1 MSAYW
6 PTTPVFGRLNFA
18 GILKGG
24 GRVAVGVAVDSRL
37 PMVRVGG
44 ALGVLPEGNADALA
58 VRVGAATV
66 AVGDAVAARTVAEP
80 EKLAAPLTVARQ
92 GLLVCVELAL
102 GERETKKL
110 RDVVAL
116 TEGERVPAAVFVS
129 EGAEVEEALKDGDLD
144 VPEERLGEGVRLPG
158 NEPLADGETE
168 REARG
173 EAVEEAL
180 SEPDPVGETVLFTEK
195 ERDGLPVDVF
205 EAVTLRVSEGRLDME
220 TVGFVENDGEV
231 RAVLEALRERT
242 DGVAVELRDRTGEN
256 VAQALGRGVREPVK
270 NAVSERV
277 GRGLLD
283 APARE
288 PEAVRVGFDTEDLGV
303 PVTDAVFVDV
313 LVTVPEGALV
323 TVPPL
328 TLRTPEPVAEA
339 EPDFE
344 KKVADPEAV
353 EEGVLTGAVRVGV
366 SPEDWLP
373 DNECRPVREEE
384 GVPRTLP
391 EALREPAAEA
401 VVNAEVLAVLDADGV
416 LVPFDDA
423 DTLSDTEKVA
433 VGDIDTLLEALRRL
447 HVLFADALG
456 LAVPVL
462 TEEEIAELEA
472 LAERLLR
479 AVPVAEEEMLT
490 VTVAQ
495 LLPLA
500 DVVREIDV
508 HGVADVEPHADR
520 VSEGD
525 ADDDAFTVSEAQLAE
540 GDSEGVIVCVNDSDA
555 VDVEDGVTEVVPSH
569 LSEVSAI

>member
-6 PTTPVFGRLNFA
+6 PTKPVFGRLNFA

-37 PMVRVGG
+37 PKVRVGG

-66 AVGDAVAARTVAEP
+66 AVDDAVAARTVAEP
-80 EKLAAPLTVARQ
+80 EKLAAPLAVARQ
-92 GLLVCVELAL
+92 GLVVCVELVL

-116 TEGERVPAAVFVS
+116 TEGERVPAEVFVS

-144 VPEERLGEGVRLPG
+144 VPEERLGEGVPLPG
-158 NEPLADGETE
+158 NESLADGETE
-168 REARG
+168 RDARG

-180 SEPDPVGETVLFTEK
+180 RETDPVGETVLFTETEK
-195 ERDGLPVDVF
+195 DGLPVDVF
-205 EAVTLRVSEGRLDME
+205 EAAMLRVSEGRLEME
-220 TVGFVENDGEV
+220 GVGFVENDREL
-231 RAVLEALRERT
+231 RAVLETLRERT

-270 NAVSERV
+270 QALSERV

-288 PEAVRVGFDTEDLGV
+288 PEAVRVGFDTEVLGV

-313 LVTVPEGALV
+313 LVTVPEGAPV

-339 EPDFE
+339 EPDCE

-366 SPEDWLP
+366 SPDWLP
-373 DNECRPVREEE
+373 DNEYRPVREAE

-423 DTLSDTEKVA
+423 DALSETEKVA
-433 VGDIDTLLEALRRL
+433 VGDIDTLLEALSRL

-462 TEEEIAELEA
+462 SDEEFAELEA

-479 AVPVAEEEMLT
+479 AVPVAEEEMLP

-508 HGVADVEPHADR
+508 HGVAEAEPHEDR
-520 VSEGD
+520 VNEGD

-540 GDSEGVIVCVNDSDA
+540 GDSDGVIVCVNDSDA
-555 VDVEDGVTEVVPSH
+555 VDVEDGVTEVVASH